1 MPNTWWPGGS
11 YDARQAA
18 LQQHLFGA
26 NFTKVA
32 PFAAPAAVSVA
43 TALYAHNAAHNP
55 KDAQESRINLK
66 ACCRYFKLP
75 MRDPLNLII

>member
-1 MPNTWWPGGS
+1 MWPSKRVPDTWWPGGS
-11 YDARQAA
+11 YDARQEA

-43 TALYAHNAAHNP
+43 NALYAHNAAHNP

-66 ACCRYFKLP
+66 ACCRYSLA
-75 MRDPLNLII
+75 